1 MELHERLSSSNNT
14 TVTSTSAGGR
24 DPFAEIKNKIHLAL
38 VSDLGPQLLDVAD
51 SHEARERAMAEIR
64 EQLQQE
70 PQLSRSDR

>member
-1 MELHERLSSSNNT
+1 MELHERLSAINST
-14 TVTSTSAGGR
+14 ATSTLVGGR
-24 DPFAEIKNKIHLAL
+24 DPFAEIKNRIHLSL

-70 PQLSRSDR
+70 PQLSRSD